1 MFGSFQQSHLRLEV
15 DAPATLIRDSLIRS
29 NQFQQWMSPQRFST
43 GLPDSLQIGTTF
55 SSWLGPVEIIHQVD
69 RVDSTGLR
77 FLVSSGI
84 DGFHQWHW
92 GDGWVQSSL
101 EGVSFLPLNL
111 GQTFSLTRLRQ
122 FLIMHSQPH

>member
-29 NQFQQWMSPQRFST
+29 DQFQQWMSPQRFSA

-77 FLVSSGI
+77 FLVSAGI